1 MISKSNPENSD
12 QEMVIT
18 AAEEVVTMT
27 IEVSLES
34 SEEEAI
40 VSLTE
45 KEVVEEEEAIE
56 NLDHSIPPKNPKVL
70 TDLALVSKSSEAIV
84 E

>member
-1 MISKSNPENSD
+1 
-12 QEMVIT
+12 MVIT

-34 SEEEAI
+34 SEEEAVI
-40 VSLTE
+40 ATLTE

-56 NLDHSIPPKNPKVL
+56 NLDHSTPPKNPKVL